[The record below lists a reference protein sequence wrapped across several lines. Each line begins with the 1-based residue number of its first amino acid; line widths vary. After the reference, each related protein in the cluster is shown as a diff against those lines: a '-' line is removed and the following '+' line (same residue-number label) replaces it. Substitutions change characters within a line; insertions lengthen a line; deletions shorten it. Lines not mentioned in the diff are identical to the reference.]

1 MEQLESFDLGALL
14 LGVLHF
20 FGDKFDPRI
29 MGISV
34 VRKCYFSRSVHPSTG
49 VGVQC
54 YSQPPAQPQSMART
68 RTQSQSQ
75 SQQSYVQVGGH
86 MMSHSRANDTNI
98 SYYDHRNNNNN
109 NNNNDSNDVNY
120 NNNNNKNINNN
131 ISSIYNNYISN
142 ATMSNTSSSSPSNSA
157 SSLFGAPVRQHL
169 VMIPTA
175 ADRRHSFQANE
186 HAALHSSRD
195 KTRKFSSPSAS
206 TSLSASIL
214 NSFPTNSVLPSVT
227 NRNNSFAD
235 HTGFL
240 SYVPYKFDPLFIED
254 PLNPGNNVGRN
265 CFRVLQVQKS
275 WTDVHRQMSQKL
287 LASARDGV
295 YYSLLDFLVG
305 ELND

>member
-34 VRKCYFSRSVHPSTG
+34 VRKCYFSRSVHPSTS

-195 KTRKFSSPSAS
+195 KMRKFSSPSAS

-214 NSFPTNSVLPSVT
+214 NSFPTNSILPSVT

-305 ELND
+305 QLND

>member
-20 FGDKFDPRI
+20 FGDKFDPRV

-54 YSQPPAQPQSMART
+54 YSHPQSLPQSLARART
-68 RTQSQSQ
+68 QSQ
-75 SQQSYVQVGGH
+75 SQQSYVQVGGQ

-98 SYYDHRNNNNN
+98 SYYDHRNNH
-109 NNNNDSNDVNY
+109 NNDDNY
-120 NNNNNKNINNN
+120 NNNRNVNNN
-131 ISSIYNNYISN
+131 ISSVQGNYVSN
-142 ATMSNTSSSSPSNSA
+142 DSILNSQSLNMSSSLSSSSTPSSTT
-157 SSLFGAPVRQHL
+157 SLFGAPMRQQL

-195 KTRKFSSPSAS
+195 KTRKFSTPSPSTSASNS
-206 TSLSASIL
+206 TSTSNNFRPNNIL
-214 NSFPTNSVLPSVT
+214 PTVT

-275 WTDVHRQMSQKL
+275 WNDVHRQMTQKL
-287 LASARDGV
+287 IASARDGV
-295 YYSLLDFLVG
+295 YYSILDFLVG